1 MHGAASMNWLNHES
15 GGLQG
20 LSAPVIGRLHAETDW
35 LPVRVQKR
43 HLNWVGGVLEDPW
56 SFPKISGSLEAESNF
71 LTWRWLTSHEWPKP
85 TMSIFQRPWES
96 WTKGELLNH
105 LLVCVSM
112 CPCTRYVSK
121 SILIRF
127 GVLKQRQNEWTSM
140 SAGWQD
146 LDVAGEKYIWAGC
159 SCSTFCCGS
168 TFCRCL
174 STRWDLRGSGSKVE
188 VLLLVSKHLLCRSTR
203 SFTGDDFFQKI

>member
-56 SFPKISGSLEAESNF
+56 SFSKISGSLEAESNF

-85 TMSIFQRPWES
+85 TMSIFQRLWES
-96 WTKGELLNH
+96 CTKGDLLNH

-112 CPCTRYVSK
+112 CPCTRYASK
-121 SILIRF
+121 SILIRS
-127 GVLKQRQNEWTSM
+127 GVLIQRQSKYTSI

-146 LDVAGEKYIWAGC
+146 LDVAGEKC
-159 SCSTFCCGS
+159 SCSTICCGS

-174 STRWDLRGSGSKVE
+174 STRWEEVE
-188 VLLLVSKHLLCRSTR
+188 VLLLVSTHLLCQSTR
-203 SFTGDDFFQKI
+203 SFTGDDSFQKI

>member
-56 SFPKISGSLEAESNF
+56 SFSKISGSLEAESNF

-85 TMSIFQRPWES
+85 TMSIFQRLWES
-96 WTKGELLNH
+96 CTKGDLLNH

-112 CPCTRYVSK
+112 CPCTRYASK
-121 SILIRF
+121 SILIRS
-127 GVLKQRQNEWTSM
+127 GVLIQRQSKYTSI

-146 LDVAGEKYIWAGC
+146 LDVAGEKC
-159 SCSTFCCGS
+159 SCSQS
-168 TFCRCL
+168 AV
-174 STRWDLRGSGSKVE
+174 DLRSVDACLQDEKKWKCSFLSLHISFVSLLGASLEMILSKRYS
-188 VLLLVSKHLLCRSTR
+188 LY
-203 SFTGDDFFQKI
+203 